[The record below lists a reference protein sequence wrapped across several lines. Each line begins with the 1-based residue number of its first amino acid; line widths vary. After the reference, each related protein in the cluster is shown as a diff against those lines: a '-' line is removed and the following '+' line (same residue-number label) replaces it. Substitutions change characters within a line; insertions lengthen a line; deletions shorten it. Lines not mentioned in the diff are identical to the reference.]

1 MRYYEDYIEHAFLD
15 SARKKISEALSGRIK
30 PHHKY
35 YQRVSLG
42 KDRKGKNK
50 YRYFYTKAE
59 FDAYN
64 KTKAN
69 SKTAGSFLNSGKNA
83 VEGYYSILLD
93 DYTLRNIRHQ
103 KYLDIDTGGFLEHL
117 LGISLISVRKE
128 RSDFF
133 NNDNNTDTDTDTDD
147 RRKDTPDLTDPNEQS
162 KSLDYIK
169 AHHPKDPP
177 KYIAKVR
184 TDHGYRYF
192 YDRGEYERYLDRNQP
207 TKLSELDRLNSSD
220 SSFDA
225 VTRNIKEINP
235 NYKSS
240 KNWQTNCGDCSLAYE
255 MRRRGYN
262 VMADDHDDD
271 YYDWAQNGNT
281 TSVFPDAKSDYYDLT
296 RASDY
301 DAATAKLCNDM
312 KKNYPDGARGVMSIA
327 WGSGSGHMIA
337 WEMHNDEPY
346 FIDAQTGSV
355 MTEREFSQRYMRN
368 INYKVSDPA
377 TRWVDSKD
385 PVSLMKSYNAAKGK
399 STAIMT
405 TRLDNCTIKDTAA
418 SQVLPNS
425 KNQNENHELESEAK
439 ANDPNN
445 YKDPKP
451 GHYSDDNLT
460 YIDSNG
466 NTWRIGKYTT
476 EEYTN
481 QYGYRHYHVDE
492 RYLWTNINTGEDY
505 DPSGYYEK
513 NIAKVRE

>member
-15 SARKKISEALSGRIK
+15 SARKKISEALSGRIQ

-50 YRYFYTKAE
+50 YRYFYTKVE
-59 FDAYN
+59 WDAYN
-64 KTKAN
+64 KTKTN
-69 SKTAGSFLNSGKNA
+69 SETAGSFLNRGKNS

-103 KYLDIDTGGFLEHL
+103 MYLDIDTGGFLEHL
-117 LGISLISVRKE
+117 LGISLVSVRKE

-133 NNDNNTDTDTDTDD
+133 NNDNDADNHH
-147 RRKDTPDLTDPNEQS
+147 KDFSDLTDPNEQS
-162 KSLDYIK
+162 KSLEYIK

-177 KYIAKVR
+177 KYIAKVK

-192 YDRGEYERYLDRNQP
+192 YDRGEYERYLERNQP

-235 NYKSS
+235 NYYSS
-240 KNWQTNCGDCSLAYE
+240 DNWKTNCADCSLAYE
-255 MRRRGYN
+255 MRRRGYD

-271 YYDWAQNGNT
+271 YSDWSQNGNT
-281 TSVFPDAKSDYYDLT
+281 TSVFPDVKSDYYDLT
-296 RASDY
+296 DSSDY
-301 DAATAKLCNDM
+301 RDATNKLCNDM
-312 KKNYPDGARGVMSIA
+312 KENYPDGSRGVMRITWS
-327 WGSGSGHMIA
+327 SGSGHMIA
-337 WEMHNDEPY
+337 WEMHDGQPY

-355 MTEREFSQRYMRN
+355 MTEREFADGYMRH
-368 INYKVSDPA
+368 INYRESDPA

-385 PVSLMKSYNAAKGK
+385 PISLKETYDAAKGK

-405 TRLDNCTIKDTAA
+405 TRLDNCSIKDTAT
-418 SQVLPNS
+418 SQVLLNS

-451 GHYSDDNLT
+451 GYYSDDNLT
-460 YIDSNG
+460 YTDSNG
-466 NTWRIGKYTT
+466 NIWRIGEYTT
-476 EEYTN
+476 EEHTN
-481 QYGYRHYHVDE
+481 QYGYRRYHVDT
-492 RYLWTNINTGEDY
+492 RYLWMNTNTGDNY
-505 DPSGYYEK
+505 DPSGYYEENVANSK
-513 NIAKVRE
+513 RS